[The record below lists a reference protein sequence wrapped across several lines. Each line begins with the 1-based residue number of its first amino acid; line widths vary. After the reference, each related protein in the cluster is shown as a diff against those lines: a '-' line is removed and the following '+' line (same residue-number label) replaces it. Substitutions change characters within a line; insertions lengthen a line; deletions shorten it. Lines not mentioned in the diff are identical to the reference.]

1 MIFQECVE
9 GLSIFAAIL
18 LITSISAANDYVKEK
33 QFIDL
38 LETAKD
44 YETSCIRGQDGTTAP
59 VNAWELVVG
68 DIITFEAGDRIPADC
83 LLLES
88 IDLKVDEAYHY
99 NDVKTIV
106 EKHEVNAENTVE
118 NYDAFLMAESLV
130 VEGSGKAIIL
140 VISEPYCSRHRRVLR
155 QDDDDAE
162 VSPLQEKLANIGS
175 QIGKLGIYA
184 ALILFVVLFIRT
196 LINLMALP
204 DAKLMSSDTLKDMI
218 KILTTCITLVMVA
231 VPEGLP
237 LSVSIS
243 VAFSLSKMKKQN
255 LLIKNAD
262 SQEIMGGVEYVITGK
277 TGTLTKGNMRVTHIN
292 L

>member
-18 LITSISAANDYVKEK
+18 LITAISAANDYVKEK

-38 LETAKD
+38 LDVAKD
-44 YETSCIRGQDGTTAP
+44 YEVSCIRGQDGTTAP

-88 IDLKVDEAYHY
+88 IDLKVDEAYH
-99 NDVKTIV
+99 NDDVKTIV
-106 EKHEVNAENTVE
+106 DKHEVDAENMVE

-140 VISEPYCSRHRRVLR
+140 VISDPYCSRHRRVIR

-162 VSPLQEKLANIGS
+162 VSPL
-175 QIGKLGIYA
+175 
-184 ALILFVVLFIRT
+184 
-196 LINLMALP
+196 
-204 DAKLMSSDTLKDMI
+204 
-218 KILTTCITLVMVA
+218 
-231 VPEGLP
+231 
-237 LSVSIS
+237 
-243 VAFSLSKMKKQN
+243 
-255 LLIKNAD
+255 
-262 SQEIMGGVEYVITGK
+262 
-277 TGTLTKGNMRVTHIN
+277 
-292 L
+292 